1 MPRRPFS
8 RLPRLTLCVFVGLAA
23 AVPALVMLPGVAS
36 GQKAAPKSA
45 DAGEMRR
52 DPENVT
58 GISESMET
66 IGKGTERYLAK
77 DYAGATDLYKRAI
90 QLNPRNPL
98 GPYLLGEAHL
108 GMGNLGEAEAA
119 FKQAESLTDSKNPTL
134 RSHVLFA
141 VADIYERRKNWEAA
155 KTAWKSYN
163 DQAALLGVD
172 GGAFPQSGA
181 ERLKMVEHIAKL
193 AEDYAKVRARIAA
206 EKLDSG
212 APPAA
217 SPSSSAAPAK
227 KK

>member
-8 RLPRLTLCVFVGLAA
+8 GLRAFVFAGLVAA
-23 AVPALVMLPGVAS
+23 IPVVVMLPGAAS
-36 GQKAAPKSA
+36 GQKAAPAKGA
-45 DAGEMRR
+45 DAGEKRY

-66 IGKGTERYLAK
+66 IAKGTERYLAK
-77 DYAGATDLYKRAI
+77 DFAGATDLYKRAI

-119 FKQAESLTDSKNPTL
+119 FKQAESLSDSKNPTL

-141 VADIYERRKNWEAA
+141 VADISERRKNWPAA
-155 KTAWKSYN
+155 KTAWQAYN
-163 DQAALLGVD
+163 EHAALIGVD

-181 ERLKMVEHIAKL
+181 ERLKMVETIAKL
-193 AEDYAKVRARIAA
+193 QEDYAKVRARIAA

-217 SPSSSAAPAK
+217 SSSSPAK